1 MDDGIGWPL
10 FLVLVF
16 GTTAALLIAASRVKD
31 DDTEG

>member
-1 MDDGIGWPL
+1 MGDEISWPL
-10 FLVLVF
+10 LLVLVF